1 VSPSPD
7 PIRAARLHASSR
19 WLGATLLPLGLAAL
33 GVHAWGRWEGNP
45 SARLMLGVFA
55 TLVSLGA
62 FGTHDDSFLAA
73 ARDARARGFVLP
85 SDSAAELSREE
96 ARRPARVRE
105 AKPHP
110 RAAWVVL
117 FLAVGG
123 VSWAWFRAGQ
133 LLGWWT

>member
-1 VSPSPD
+1 MSPSPD
-7 PIRAARLHASSR
+7 PIRSARLHASSR
-19 WLGATLLPLGLAAL
+19 RLGATLLPLGLAAL
-33 GVHAWGRWEGNP
+33 AVHAWGRWEGNP
-45 SARLMLGVFA
+45 SARIMLGVFA

-73 ARDARARGFVLP
+73 ARDARANGRTLP
-85 SDSAAELSREE
+85 VPAALELAREE
-96 ARRPARVRE
+96 QRRPARVRE

-117 FLAVGG
+117 LLAVLG

-133 LLGWWT
+133 VLGWWT

>member
-7 PIRAARLHASSR
+7 LTRLALRHASSR
-19 WLGATLLPLGLAAL
+19 WLGATLLPLGVAAL
-33 GVHAWGRWEGNP
+33 AVHAWGRWQGLPE
-45 SARLMLGVFA
+45 ARLMLGVFA

-73 ARDARARGFVLP
+73 AREARASGLALP
-85 SDSAAELSREE
+85 LDAAEELSREE
-96 ARRPARVRE
+96 ARRPARVRD

-117 FLAVGG
+117 FLAVSG
-123 VSWAWFRAGQ
+123 VSWAWFRGGQ